1 MTASKL
7 RFTTLTPHKQTD
19 YWTVCEVEKLF
30 ETPFLE
36 LVFEAGR
43 IHRENFNPREVQL
56 STLLS
61 IKTGGCPEDCT
72 YCPQSSRYDTGVEN
86 EELLAK
92 KEIVEKAKLA
102 KAKGATRFCMGA
114 AWRGPKDKH
123 IQMLREA
130 IAEVKALG
138 MEVCGTFGVLEEG
151 QAEQL
156 ADAGLDYYNHNLD
169 TSPEHYGN
177 IITTRKFDD
186 RINTLGKVRKA
197 GLKVC
202 CGGIIGLNESR
213 KDRAGLLASLANLSP
228 QPESVPI
235 NQLVKVEGTPLFD
248 AEELDWTEFVRTIAV
263 ARILMPKSHVR
274 LSAGR
279 QQMPESMQAMCFLAG
294 ANSIFYG
301 DKLLTTANPDNNF
314 DAQLLYKLDMQPE
327 GSDLSFEEI
336 LENQEAERVQFI
348 AEHGEQAYAELQQEA
363 DAEAYH
369 LQNPHQSGCSSHKS
383 HITPENADGVG
394 KYKA

>member
-1 MTASKL
+1 MVKSPLKITK
-7 RFTTLTPHKQTD
+7 LTPHKQSD

-36 LVFEAGR
+36 LVFEASR

-72 YCPQSSRYDTGVEN
+72 YCPQSARYNTGVEN

-92 KEIVEKAKLA
+92 QEILEKAGIA
-102 KAKGATRFCMGA
+102 KSKGATRFCMGA
-114 AWRGPKDKH
+114 AWRGPKEKH
-123 IQMLREA
+123 MQMLTEV

-138 MEVCGTFGVLEEG
+138 MEVCGTFGILEEG
-151 QAEQL
+151 QAEKFKE
-156 ADAGLDYYNHNLD
+156 AGLDYYNHNID
-169 TSPEHYGN
+169 TAPEHYEK

-186 RINTLGKVRKA
+186 RINTLGKVRNA

-213 KDRAGLLASLANLSP
+213 KQRAGLLASLANLDP

-235 NQLVKVEGTPLFD
+235 NQLVKVEGTPLFE
-248 AEELDWTEFVRTIAV
+248 AEELDWTEFVRTIAI
-263 ARILMPKSHVR
+263 ARIIMPKSHVR

-279 QQMPESMQAMCFLAG
+279 TVMPEAMQAMCFMAG

-301 DKLLTTANPDNNF
+301 DKLLTTSNPDNNF
-314 DAQLLYKLDMQPE
+314 DAKLLNKLDLQPE
-327 GSDLSFEEI
+327 GSDLTFEEI
-336 LENQEAERVQFI
+336 LATIPEESDSSVNTECNPNAFNSGCASKKDVI
-348 AEHGEQAYAELQQEA
+348 SELQSSGVEI
-363 DAEAYH
+363 YH
-369 LQNPHQSGCSSHKS
+369 AKS
-383 HITPENADGVG
+383 N
-394 KYKA
+394 

>member
-1 MTASKL
+1 MSKAPL
-7 RFTTLTPHKQTD
+7 KFSTLTPHKQTD

-30 ETPFLE
+30 ETPFLD

-43 IHRENFNPREVQL
+43 IHRENFDSNEVQL

-72 YCPQSSRYDTGVEN
+72 YCPQSARYNTGVEN
-86 EELLAK
+86 EEILAK
-92 KEIVEKAKLA
+92 QEIIEKAKLA
-102 KAKGATRFCMGA
+102 KKKGATRFCMGA

-123 IQMLREA
+123 MPMLREA

-138 MEVCGTFGVLEEG
+138 LEVCGTFGVLEEG

-156 ADAGLDYYNHNLD
+156 KDAGLDYYNHNID
-169 TSPEHYGN
+169 TAPEHYEK

-186 RINTLGKVRKA
+186 RINTLGKVRNA

-213 KDRAGLLASLANLSP
+213 KERAGLLASLANLDP
-228 QPESVPI
+228 HPESVPI

-279 QQMPESMQAMCFLAG
+279 SQMPESMQAMCFLAG

-301 DKLLTTANPDNNF
+301 DKLLTTKNPDNNF
-314 DAQLLYKLDMQPE
+314 DAQLLFKLDMKPA
-327 GSDLSFEEI
+327 GSDKSFAEI
-336 LENQEAERVQFI
+336 LEEQEAELQAYI
-348 AEHGEQAYAELQQEA
+348 AEHGHLPELNSE
-363 DAEAYH
+363 
-369 LQNPHQSGCSSHKS
+369 LNHQSGCASSCGDTAFELQS
-383 HITPENADGVG
+383 QGIPEGSVG
-394 KYKA
+394 IFKASNN